1 MTIRRT
7 TEYRL
12 SERRLLKPGVRFTAG
27 NGPIFVLKNGSTVS
41 LAARGPFQ
49 FEAYVQAD
57 GYDFI
62 EARDRDGCSAVLHLS
77 GQRLTASPE
86 IIGRPYRLKK
96 VFRKQSPRRTR

>member
-1 MTIRRT
+1 MTIQRT

-27 NGPIFVLKNGSTVS
+27 DGPIFVLKDGRTISLKAPGPYEFVS
-41 LAARGPFQ
+41 
-49 FEAYVQAD
+49 YVQAD

-77 GQRLTASPE
+77 GQRQTASPE
-86 IIGRPYRLKK
+86 IIGRPYRLQK
-96 VFRKQSPRRTR
+96 VFRKQQPRRTR